1 MGLKAALFVI
11 AAGVGAYYAYSMM
24 DSGIETDQPTEA
36 ATTDGATHPLPS
48 ASGSDDAPPSPQPL
62 PVAKAGVEIK
72 SLIESTAASA
82 SVQPKPVPLYHGPDG
97 FIGVGVTYEDAF

>member
-1 MGLKAALFVI
+1 MGLKAALFVL

-62 PVAKAGVEIK
+62 PVAEAGVEIK
-72 SLIESTAASA
+72 GVIKSRA